1 MPLYRRTW
9 LKLLT
14 HSPWLLVFCGKWV
27 GAQQTLAVLPTQ
39 DLKLLI
45 DTLVPADETPGA
57 VALGIHT
64 AIETSIRAHSN
75 YQELLL
81 NGVVWLNRESERHF
95 QARFSELPEVSR
107 EFLLTVAE
115 SSPRTS
121 AQRQLFTVLR
131 NDVMQ
136 RYYTRADA
144 WAQLG
149 YRGPPQPLGFMDY
162 SEPPAPP
169 RA

>member
-9 LKLLT
+9 FKLLA
-14 HSPWLLVFCGKWV
+14 HSPWLLVFFGKWA
-27 GAQQTLAVLPTQ
+27 GAQQTIAALPTQ
-39 DLKLLI
+39 DLRLLI
-45 DTLVPADETPGA
+45 DTLVPADESPGA
-57 VALGIHT
+57 VELGIHT
-64 AIETSIRAHSN
+64 AIETSVRRHAN

-81 NGVVWLNRESERHF
+81 QGVAWLNRESEQRF
-95 QARFSELPEVSR
+95 QARFSELPGEDR

-115 SSPRTS
+115 NSPRTS

-136 RYYTRADA
+136 RYYSHADA
-144 WAQLG
+144 WDQLG
-149 YRGPPQPLGFMDY
+149 YQGPPQPLGFMDY
-162 SEPPAPP
+162 SKPPAPP

>member
-1 MPLYRRTW
+1 
-9 LKLLT
+9 
-14 HSPWLLVFCGKWV
+14 VFFGKWA
-27 GAQQTLAVLPTQ
+27 GAQQTIVALPTQ
-39 DLKLLI
+39 DLRLLI
-45 DTLVPADETPGA
+45 DTLVPADESPGA
-57 VALGIHT
+57 VELGIHT
-64 AIETSIRAHSN
+64 AIETSVRRHAN

-81 NGVVWLNRESERHF
+81 NGVAWLDRESERRF
-95 QARFSELPEVSR
+95 QARFSELAGEDR

-115 SSPRTS
+115 TSPRTS

-136 RYYTRADA
+136 RYYTHADA

-149 YRGPPQPLGFMDY
+149 YQGPPQPLGFMDY
-162 SEPPAPP
+162 SKPPAPP